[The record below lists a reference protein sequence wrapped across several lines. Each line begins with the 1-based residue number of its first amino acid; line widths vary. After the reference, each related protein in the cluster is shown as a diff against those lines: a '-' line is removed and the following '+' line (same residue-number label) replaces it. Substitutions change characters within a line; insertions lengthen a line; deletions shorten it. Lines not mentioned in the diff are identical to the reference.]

1 MSGIA
6 IFYRGCLIKGISR
19 VQNCVS
25 LSSCEAELRAILTA
39 VQEGEGI
46 STLIEQLATKK
57 VEIVLHTDSSSAR
70 AVLLNRGLSRRVRHL
85 DIAVCYLQERIQ
97 EAGNLK
103 VVWCPTSAM
112 VADIMTK
119 CLSLELFE
127 IQKVHKICGIRF
139 MEKGF
144 GRTCICDLSSDS
156 AGECGCEDDYEDESV
171 VHEGF
176 GSSSEREKDLIW
188 CEGMA
193 GLPTF
198 GSTDQTAEMSGA
210 GQGSASQTP
219 KGAEKLLEAPF
230 WCKSCK
236 WLFKSVDSFGLTLA
250 DDETHYVCGKCKDK
264 LTVTGSAAQHAFNL
278 REKDKARRWSKGESK
293 GKPSEKVP
301 TSPKERGPSVV
312 PDAVPEAT
320 VEVKESWISE
330 LGDELKTPA
339 WYGRLHQLVCKEGK
353 PFRDLD
359 EEIRKLVGDLRNPE
373 ETSVYNR
380 DCDRLNALNKD
391 LCDVCT
397 DAEFSQFLMVVDLRG
412 VAKGQAAVW
421 EAASMSGCLFLDV
434 PAGINGLALTAYVCV
449 LCKKGVVPVMLV
461 SEHMDVSIQRM
472 LDLFCMLP
480 MIGAEI
486 CFEGFMRDQH
496 PGWLRDWQKTTCMA
510 LNVVCNGVRWVADMV
525 TQNLMRMQQQ
535 SAPPGPPEGDAA
547 SSQEGLSERRKQELL
562 EMQQAAKQRREA
574 QLDRIKA
581 SKQDEKPTRQE

>member
-1 MSGIA
+1 M
-6 IFYRGCLIKGISR
+6 
-19 VQNCVS
+19 S

-57 VEIVLHTDSSSAR
+57 VEIVLHTDSSSAK
-70 AVLLNRGLSRRVRHL
+70 ALLLNRGLSRRVRHL

-127 IQKVHKICGIRF
+127 RHQNALGIFEDDYVQKVHTICGIRF

-156 AGECGCEDDYEDESV
+156 TGECGCEDDYEDESV
-171 VHEGF
+171 VHECY

-198 GSTDQTAEMSGA
+198 GAMDQTAEMSGA

-264 LTVTGSAAQHAFNL
+264 LTVTGSAAQRAFNL

-301 TSPKERGPSVV
+301 TSPKKRGPSVV

-320 VEVKESWISE
+320 VEVKEGWISE

-339 WYGRLHQLVCKEGK
+339 WYGRLHQLVCTEGK
-353 PFRDLD
+353 
-359 EEIRKLVGDLRNPE
+359 KNAG

-391 LCDVCT
+391 LCDICT

-434 PAGINGLALTAYVCV
+434 RACRY
-449 LCKKGVVPVMLV
+449 
-461 SEHMDVSIQRM
+461 Q
-472 LDLFCMLP
+472 
-480 MIGAEI
+480 
-486 CFEGFMRDQH
+486 
-496 PGWLRDWQKTTCMA
+496 W
-510 LNVVCNGVRWVADMV
+510 
-525 TQNLMRMQQQ
+525 
-535 SAPPGPPEGDAA
+535 PGPYRVHLRFVQERRCAGDARFRAYGCEHSEDVGFAVYA
-547 SSQEGLSERRKQELL
+547 SNYWS
-562 EMQQAAKQRREA
+562 
-574 QLDRIKA
+574 
-581 SKQDEKPTRQE
+581 

>member
-1 MSGIA
+1 M
-6 IFYRGCLIKGISR
+6 
-19 VQNCVS
+19 S

-112 VADIMTK
+112 VADVMTK

-127 IQKVHKICGIRF
+127 RHQNALGIFEDDYVQKVHKICGIRF

-171 VHEGF
+171 VHECS

-198 GSTDQTAEMSGA
+198 GALDQTAEMSGG

-320 VEVKESWISE
+320 VEVKEGWISE

-359 EEIRKLVGDLRNPE
+359 DEIRKLVGELKNPE

-397 DAEFSQFLMVVDLRG
+397 DAEFSQFLMVRC
-412 VAKGQAAVW
+412 QR
-421 EAASMSGCLFLDV
+421 ASSGL
-434 PAGINGLALTAYVCV
+434 GS
-449 LCKKGVVPVMLV
+449 
-461 SEHMDVSIQRM
+461 SEHVRM
-472 LDLFCMLP
+472 SF
-480 MIGAEI
+480 
-486 CFEGFMRDQH
+486 
-496 PGWLRDWQKTTCMA
+496 PGCACRYQW
-510 LNVVCNGVRWVADMV
+510 
-525 TQNLMRMQQQ
+525 
-535 SAPPGPPEGDAA
+535 PGPYRVHLRFVQERCCAGDARFRAYGFEHSEDVGCAVYA
-547 SSQEGLSERRKQELL
+547 SNDWS
-562 EMQQAAKQRREA
+562 
-574 QLDRIKA
+574 
-581 SKQDEKPTRQE
+581 